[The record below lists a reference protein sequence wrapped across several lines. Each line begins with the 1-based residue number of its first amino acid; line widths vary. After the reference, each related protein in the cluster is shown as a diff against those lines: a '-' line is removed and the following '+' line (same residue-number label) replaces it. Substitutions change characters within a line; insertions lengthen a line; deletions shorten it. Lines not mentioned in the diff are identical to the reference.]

1 MNIKYLQLVVAAFTI
16 EIISVLV
23 LAILIALFGPSDPEL
38 IQAFSENMAY
48 WLGPIAGF
56 LFCFTGAFLLTRNL
70 SHSRIPNGILLGL
83 LVAIIDINI
92 FLGSDSGFQ
101 IIYLVTNTGKIVA
114 GTLGAY
120 VAEKTVT

>member
-38 IQAFSENMAY
+38 IQAFSENMVY

-56 LFCFTGAFLLTRNL
+56 LFCFSGAFLLTRNL

-92 FLGSDSGFQ
+92 LLGSDSGFQ
-101 IIYLVTNTGKIVA
+101 IIYLVANTGKIVA

-120 VAEKTVT
+120 VAEKTVA

>member
-48 WLGPIAGF
+48 WLSPIAGF
-56 LFCFTGAFLLTRNL
+56 LICFTGAFLLTRNL
-70 SHSRIPNGILLGL
+70 SRSRIPNGILLGL

-92 FLGSDSGFQ
+92 LLGSDSGFQ
-101 IIYLVTNTGKIVA
+101 IIYLVANTGKIVA

-120 VAEKTVT
+120 VAEKTVA